1 MILSIVLAIL
11 VCSLL
16 VVSHEFGHF
25 LLAKKNGIGV
35 VEFSVGMGPRII
47 SGVKN
52 GTRYSLKAI
61 PFGGSCQMVGED
73 DDDDSDDSFNSKSPF
88 ARLAV
93 VVGGPLFNFIL
104 AFLMSV
110 VVLSLAGVNEPRVYY
125 INEGYGADLAGLEE
139 GDLIKSVNGHK
150 IVLGRDIELYFL
162 NHPMDGSPITIEYE
176 RDGETY
182 TTTLDPSY
190 EAYMTGFT
198 YYSSDDPAEITEVN
212 QELDMAKKGVQAGDV
227 ITAVDGT
234 AIASGAELSAYF
246 EAHPLE
252 KDTPVTFTLDREG
265 TAFEVTVTPAIYKA
279 NTLGM
284 EAYAYRNKEA
294 GALSVIK
301 NSFSEVRYWMSY
313 TFTSLKM
320 LFTGQAGVDDLSGPV
335 GIVNMVGQVVEQSR
349 ADGALYVFL
358 NILNFSIL
366 LSVNLGVLNL
376 LPIPALDGGR
386 LVFILIELIRGKPVP
401 REKEGMVHAVG
412 IILLMALMVF
422 VLFNDVMRIVG

>member
-11 VCSLL
+11 VFSLL

-212 QELDMAKKGVQAGDV
+212 QPGAKNRLMKPLFVNWKLQSGS
-227 ITAVDGT
+227 
-234 AIASGAELSAYF
+234 AS
-246 EAHPLE
+246 
-252 KDTPVTFTLDREG
+252 
-265 TAFEVTVTPAIYKA
+265 
-279 NTLGM
+279 
-284 EAYAYRNKEA
+284 
-294 GALSVIK
+294 
-301 NSFSEVRYWMSY
+301 
-313 TFTSLKM
+313 
-320 LFTGQAGVDDLSGPV
+320 
-335 GIVNMVGQVVEQSR
+335 
-349 ADGALYVFL
+349 
-358 NILNFSIL
+358 
-366 LSVNLGVLNL
+366 
-376 LPIPALDGGR
+376 
-386 LVFILIELIRGKPVP
+386 
-401 REKEGMVHAVG
+401 
-412 IILLMALMVF
+412 
-422 VLFNDVMRIVG
+422 